1 MVKFYINQIN
11 RGLMTLEE
19 VPKLWKTMVE
29 KELAKKSKTES
40 KTENTEMQA

>member
-29 KELAKKSKTES
+29 KELAKES